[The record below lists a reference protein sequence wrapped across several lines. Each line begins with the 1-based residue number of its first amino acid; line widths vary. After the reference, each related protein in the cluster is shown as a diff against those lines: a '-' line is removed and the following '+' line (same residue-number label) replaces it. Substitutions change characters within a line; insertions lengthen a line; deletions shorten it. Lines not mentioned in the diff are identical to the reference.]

1 MFGPEELRRRLQ
13 QQPYVPIR
21 VATTAGRL
29 FDIWHADRAW
39 VGNRSF
45 LLRVPKA
52 AAADESAAEEWIE
65 IAFDQVAAIGPAPQ
79 GR

>member
-1 MFGPEELRRRLQ
+1 MIGPEELRKHLEK
-13 QQPYVPIR
+13 QPYLPIR
-21 VATTAGRL
+21 VTTAAGAHY
-29 FDIWHADRAW
+29 DIWHADRAW

-65 IAFDQVAAIGPAPQ
+65 IAFNQLAELGPAPK
-79 GR
+79 